1 MRDVYTLT
9 SLGLAVVLFILF
21 GIEHEGM
28 YALMAFFLMFLDLL
42 GQVAVSEQNGYDRA
56 YANHIHDWMVRPIWE
71 FPGGKVEKSEPY
83 KMALLRELE
92 EELKYVGY
100 NNIEAHRIMQDE
112 VKELNLQY
120 GDLFKPFEHK
130 PTLITRVLMTKVG
143 GVK

>member
-1 MRDVYTLT
+1 MRDMFTLT

-56 YANHIHDWMVRPIWE
+56 YANHIHDWMVRPSWVNT
-71 FPGGKVEKSEPY
+71 GKYVHARY
-83 KMALLRELE
+83 

-130 PTLITRVLMTKVG
+130 PTLMTRVLLTQIRGNK
-143 GVK
+143 